1 MIYIPANNNI
11 CGHNGG
17 APNVTYTPGK
27 AFVGIQGGFPPLIVP
42 GADHFGEVQAWNV
55 DTGERV
61 WTHNYA
67 RSPNWGSML
76 ATGGGLV
83 LTGGTADRKFHAFD
97 AATGKL
103 LWEFPLSS
111 GIEAPPTSFAVNGK
125 QYIAVL
131 AGWGQ
136 DAGGEVNML
145 ARLFPGEVP
154 PMPDGGSVWV
164 FALE

>member
-1 MIYIPANNNI
+1 
-11 CGHNGG
+11 
-17 APNVTYTPGK
+17 V
-27 AFVGIQGGFPPLIVP
+27 
-42 GADHFGEVQAWNV
+42 
-55 DTGERV
+55 
-61 WTHNYA
+61 
-67 RSPNWGSML
+67 RSDAAAEGDGRTSPEISL
-76 ATGGGLV
+76 DLQPGLV
-83 LTGGTADRKFHAFD
+83 FTGGTADRKFHAFD

-111 GIEAPPTSFAVNGK
+111 GIEAPPTSFAINGK

-145 ARLFPGEVP
+145 ARLFPGEVL
-154 PMPDGGSVWV
+154 PMPDGGTVWV

>member
-1 MIYIPANNNI
+1 
-11 CGHNGG
+11 
-17 APNVTYTPGK
+17 
-27 AFVGIQGGFPPLIVP
+27 
-42 GADHFGEVQAWNV
+42 
-55 DTGERV
+55 
-61 WTHNYA
+61 
-67 RSPNWGSML
+67 ML

-83 LTGGTADRKFHAFD
+83 FSGGTADRKFHAFD

-111 GIEAPPTSFAVNGK
+111 GIEAPPTSFSVNGK

-136 DAGGEVNML
+136 DAGGEVNTMS
-145 ARLFPGEVP
+145 RLFPGEVP